1 RMTRSARPQHLWL
14 ARAATGT
21 PAIAFLLLNCLAI
34 PASAVTVG
42 LDYLLSDPAHY
53 LDSGDKRF
61 SNFTVTALP
70 GTINTADIEVE
81 AIQQGSD
88 YGFRMAGTLGGPI
101 ISAPAGGF
109 ADFVLTFNVQTLD
122 PQQLIQGVGLSI
134 EAAAPPGGWAE
145 VVERVWDLN
154 QSVLLGTLA
163 VDTINTTDQLQ
174 LPQPYA
180 QLHIDKD
187 FLVIGTVSDGASIS
201 SMVQVF
207 PQTPEPA
214 TLALLGCGAVLLVR
228 RRRLSTLV
236 PALAGLTF
244 VTAIALSP
252 ATADAAVLKDLIDTN
267 GSITFGNLT
276 FSDFG
281 WSIDT
286 VTSQGNYVADPAR
299 IDVSG
304 RTLNGMDGL
313 RFSGGMAAIAT
324 VNPDSQ
330 LHARITYKVTATPP
344 FLLHDVELGFNGRTT
359 LDGSAVVLE
368 EVRDASDALLGSA
381 FVQALSPLT
390 ASAILSADV
399 QSAWITKQIDLWGGQ
414 SGTSTISIIDQAFSV
429 IPEPSTVAAIG
440 LGTFILLQIRRRA

>member
-1 RMTRSARPQHLWL
+1 MPRSALPQHLWL

-236 PALAGLTF
+236 PALAGLK
-244 VTAIALSP
+244 P
-252 ATADAAVLKDLIDTN
+252 RN
-267 GSITFGNLT
+267 G
-276 FSDFG
+276 
-281 WSIDT
+281 
-286 VTSQGNYVADPAR
+286 
-299 IDVSG
+299 
-304 RTLNGMDGL
+304 
-313 RFSGGMAAIAT
+313 
-324 VNPDSQ
+324 
-330 LHARITYKVTATPP
+330 
-344 FLLHDVELGFNGRTT
+344 
-359 LDGSAVVLE
+359 
-368 EVRDASDALLGSA
+368 
-381 FVQALSPLT
+381 
-390 ASAILSADV
+390 
-399 QSAWITKQIDLWGGQ
+399 
-414 SGTSTISIIDQAFSV
+414 TISPIYSLSGKHTRNRGSRIHQVSK
-429 IPEPSTVAAIG
+429 PEPSCNPEATNRVAGGQPSKRSQKKTTTLPLATTSRG
-440 LGTFILLQIRRRA
+440 SPKRRRMKTRPSSSGKLWLPSERSWRGWRNCFGKWRQ